1 MKIRIIG
8 SVLTALFFILIAYIL
23 ANIDAGVA
31 FGTVTPPSRL
41 IDLTTGLIPLIYG
54 LSEMLWHS
62 RAIDMIVQAAFLFS
76 AALASSVFFREGRA
90 KGETPKSEESESKE
104 E

>member
-8 SVLTALFFILIAYIL
+8 SVLTALFFILVAYLLVGLDSGI
-23 ANIDAGVA
+23 A

-41 IDLTTGLIPLIYG
+41 TDLTAGIYA
-54 LSEMLWHS
+54 LSEMLW
-62 RAIDMIVQAAFLFS
+62 RYRGIDMVIQAAFLFS

-90 KGETPKSEESESKE
+90 ETETASGGSKAREE
-104 E
+104 